1 MDTRA
6 GMPACVFGGNSRGFG
21 KGKSTGGVGMGEAGS
36 FGFGKSGELGGTVS
50 VGVAMAQM
58 VFETPPPGWC
68 GLTTSVPPFL
78 QRLPEAAAYRFYRTC
93 SRITLRSPCPSLG
106 G

>member
-6 GMPACVFGGNSRGFG
+6 GMPACLFGGNSRGFG
-21 KGKSTGGVGMGEAGS
+21 KGKSTGGVGMGGGRKLWLWEVRG
-36 FGFGKSGELGGTVS
+36 GGGTVG

-93 SRITLRSPCPSLG
+93 SRITLRTPCPSLG